1 MQVRSSTLTAVFT
14 VLPLLLLGTVLI
26 SASLGQFEIPLPQVA
41 GGILRNLGLAS
52 ADPAMQ
58 LADATLWN
66 IRLPRILLGLLVG
79 AALGGIRR
87 PDAGGLRQPAG

>member
-14 VLPLLLLGTVLI
+14 ALPLLLLGTVLI

-79 AALGGIRR
+79 AALGGR
-87 PDAGGLRQPAG
+87 PAP